1 MNIEL
6 NDYGFIIDSA
16 RFYLAIDYLMLIIIT
31 ALFIGF
37 KAYKRFKPVK

>member
-6 NDYGFIIDSA
+6 NDYGFIFDTA
-16 RFYLAIDYLMLIIIT
+16 RVYVAIDYLMLIIIT

-37 KAYKRFKPVK
+37 KAYKRFKAVK